1 MTIAKG
7 RVSIFTFPRF
17 LGFEEV
23 IELAAANS
31 W

>member
-17 LGFEEV
+17 LGFEGI
-23 IELAAANS
+23 IERAATNRR
-31 W
+31 